1 MLREFDAPA
10 TVYVTSDFAQGT
22 GRLWWIALEMVIA
35 KATSV
40 EAEIGGAAV
49 RLDTSTTIAKQAAF
63 DRLHHWLRGLPGEH
77 DVQREISAL
86 CVRHGV
92 DEAAIS
98 RELCLSWDE
107 LKPFADD
114 PLITIGAHTITH
126 CNLAKQTEATASH
139 EMATGRARIEN
150 VLQRPWSISPI
161 PTATNAPP
169 ALVNSRWRE
178 PPDSRPR

>member
-1 MLREFDAPA
+1 MSPA
-10 TVYVTSDFAQGT
+10 ISPQGT

-63 DRLHHWLRGLPGEH
+63 DRLHDWLRGLPGEH

-98 RELCLSWDE
+98 RELCMSWDE

-139 EMATGRARIEN
+139 EMATGRARIES
-150 VLQRPWSISPI
+150 VLQRPVAPSRLSLWRQD
-161 PTATNAPP
+161 APP
-169 ALVNSRWRE
+169 APVNSRWRA
-178 PPDSRPR
+178 PPASRPR